1 MIMNRKFNYLFHQK
15 ILTKRTFFMS
25 FIIAF
30 TLLSCS
36 RNNEEIIA
44 EAQPSVLNSTNIK
57 KGQLGGQAI
66 TYEVKNGMN
75 FFQGDIVLSDKQL
88 AEDNSF
94 NKGGATL
101 SRWPGGKIYY
111 TIASNMGSINANK
124 ISSAVSEYNTKT
136 NTQWIPRTN
145 QTNYVEFV
153 FGSSSGA
160 DGWAHIG
167 YQGGKQTV
175 SLDQYISVGSV
186 IHEMGH
192 TVGLYHEH
200 CRKDRN
206 QYLSIQWNN
215 IQDGQAYNFNIY
227 NSGTD
232 IGPFN
237 INSVMM
243 YWPDSYSKN
252 GQPTI
257 KKANNTNFTYNRTG
271 FTTGDINT
279 INAMYP

>member
-1 MIMNRKFNYLFHQK
+1 MNKKIKDVFYRKLQVKKSVVTGFVIMV
-15 ILTKRTFFMS
+15 
-25 FIIAF
+25 AF
-30 TLLSCS
+30 ASCNK
-36 RNNEEIIA
+36 NNEDIMA
-44 EAQPSVLNSTNIK
+44 EAQADGLQTKNIK
-57 KGQLGGQAI
+57 EGKLGGQTI
-66 TYEVKNGMN
+66 TYEEKDGLN
-75 FFQGDIVLSDKQL
+75 FFQGDIVLTDKQL
-88 AEDNSF
+88 TEDHSA
-94 NKGGATL
+94 NKGGASF
-101 SRWPGGKIYY
+101 SRWPGAKIYY
-111 TIASNMGSINANK
+111 TVAGNMGSINANK
-124 ISSAVSEYNTKT
+124 ITTAVNEYNTKT

-145 QTNYVEFV
+145 QTNYVEFI
-153 FGSSSGA
+153 FGSSSGS

-167 YQGGKQTV
+167 YQGGKQTI

-200 CRKDRN
+200 ARKDRD
-206 QYLSIQWNN
+206 QYVSIQWNN
-215 IQDGQAYNFNIY
+215 IQDGQAYNFNMY

-243 YWPDSYSKN
+243 YWPNSYSKN

-257 KKANNTNFTYNRTG
+257 KRANNTNFTYNRTG

-279 INAMYP
+279 INTMYP

>member
-1 MIMNRKFNYLFHQK
+1 MNKKINDLFFQK
-15 ILTKRTFFMS
+15 VFTKRTFL
-25 FIIAF
+25 IGIVIVA
-30 TLLSCS
+30 TLSSCS
-36 RNNEEIIA
+36 KNNDEIA
-44 EAQPSVLNSTNIK
+44 SETQTAALEVSHLK
-57 KGQLGGQAI
+57 KGQLGGQEI
-66 TYEVKNGMN
+66 TYERKNGMN
-75 FFQGDIVLSDKQL
+75 FFQGDIVLSDQQL
-88 AEDNSF
+88 TEESTA
-94 NKGGATL
+94 NKGGASL
-101 SRWPGGKIYY
+101 YRWPNRTIYY
-111 TIASNMGSINANK
+111 TIAGNMGSINVNK
-124 ISSAVSEYNTKT
+124 INTAVNEYNSKT
-136 NTQWIPRTN
+136 NTRWVLRTN
-145 QTNYVEFV
+145 QSNYVEFI
-153 FGSSSGA
+153 FGSSNGS

-200 CRKDRN
+200 SRQDRD
-206 QYLSIQWNN
+206 QYVSIQWGN
-215 IQDGQAYNFNIY
+215 IQDGQAYNFNKY
-227 NSGTD
+227 TSGTD

-243 YWPDSYSKN
+243 YWPNSYSKN

-257 KKANNTNFTYNRTG
+257 KRANNTNFTYNRTG

>member
-1 MIMNRKFNYLFHQK
+1 MNKNLNVLFQK
-15 ILTKRTFFMS
+15 TLTKSVFVSFM
-25 FIIAF
+25 I
-30 TLLSCS
+30 TLALASCS
-36 RNNEEIIA
+36 KSEDIMEDT
-44 EAQPSVLNSTNIK
+44 QPTSFNTANIK

-66 TYEVKNGMN
+66 TYERRNGMN

-88 AEDNSF
+88 AEGNS
-94 NKGGATL
+94 KGGASL

-111 TIASNMGSINANK
+111 TVASNMGSINANK
-124 ISSAVSEYNTKT
+124 ITSAVNEYNSKT

-145 QTNYVEFV
+145 QSNYVEFI
-153 FGSSSGA
+153 FGSSSGY

-167 YQGGKQTV
+167 YLGGKQSI
-175 SLDQYISVGSV
+175 SLDQNISLGSV

-192 TVGLYHEH
+192 TTGLYHEH
-200 CRKDRN
+200 CRKDRD
-206 QYLSIQWNN
+206 QYVSIQWNN
-215 IQDGQAYNFNIY
+215 IQNGQAYNFDIY

-257 KKANNTNFTYNRTG
+257 KRANGTTFTYNRTG

-279 INAMYP
+279 INTMYP

>member
-1 MIMNRKFNYLFHQK
+1 MNKKLNDLLYRKL
-15 ILTKRTFFMS
+15 LTKRMVFMS
-25 FIIAF
+25 FIIAA
-30 TLLSCS
+30 TLASCS
-36 RNNEEIIA
+36 KNNDEMATET
-44 EAQPSVLNSTNIK
+44 QTNALQLENVK
-57 KGQLGGQAI
+57 NGRLGGQDI
-66 TYEVKNGMN
+66 TYERKNGMN
-75 FFQGDIVLSDKQL
+75 FFQGDIVLSDQQL
-88 AEDNSF
+88 AGDNALH
-94 NKGGATL
+94 KGGASF
-101 SRWPGGKIYY
+101 SRWPGAKIYY
-111 TIASNMGSINANK
+111 TVAGNMGSINANK
-124 ISSAVSEYNTKT
+124 ITTAVNEYNSKT

-145 QTNYVEFV
+145 QTNYVEFI
-153 FGSSSGA
+153 FGSSSGS

-167 YQGGKQTV
+167 YQGGKQTI

-200 CRKDRN
+200 ARKDRD
-206 QYLSIQWNN
+206 QYVSIQWNN
-215 IQDGQAYNFNIY
+215 IQDGQAYNFNMY

-243 YWPDSYSKN
+243 YWPNSYSKN

-257 KKANNTNFTYNRTG
+257 KRANNTTFTYNRTG

>member
-1 MIMNRKFNYLFHQK
+1 MKTKPRVFFYSKSLAAKVMGLSLMTAAFLFSCDKSNDDLTTSPDQSSQK
-15 ILTKRTFFMS
+15 
-25 FIIAF
+25 
-30 TLLSCS
+30 
-36 RNNEEIIA
+36 EE
-44 EAQPSVLNSTNIK
+44 VR
-57 KGQLGGQAI
+57 KGQLNGQSI
-66 TYEVKNGMN
+66 TYIKKDGLN

-88 AEDNSF
+88 EEGAAAS
-94 NKGGATL
+94 KGGASY

-111 TIASNMGSINANK
+111 TVAGNMGSINANK
-124 ISSAVSEYNTKT
+124 ITSAVNEYNSKT
-136 NTQWIPRTN
+136 NTQWIPRTT
-145 QTNYVEFV
+145 QSNYVEFI
-153 FGSSSGA
+153 FGSSSGS

-167 YQGGKQTV
+167 YQGGKQTI

-200 CRKDRN
+200 CRKDRD
-206 QYLSIQWNN
+206 QYLSIQWGN
-215 IQDGQAYNFNIY
+215 IQNGQAYNFNIY
-227 NSGTD
+227 SSGTD

-243 YWPDSYSKN
+243 YWPNSYSKN
-252 GQPTI
+252 GLPTI
-257 KKANNTNFTYNRTG
+257 KRANNTTFTYNRTG

>member
-1 MIMNRKFNYLFHQK
+1 MNKKIKDVLYRKLQVKKYVVTGFVIMV
-15 ILTKRTFFMS
+15 
-25 FIIAF
+25 AF
-30 TLLSCS
+30 ASCS
-36 RNNEEIIA
+36 KNNEDIMA
-44 EAQPSVLNSTNIK
+44 EAQADGLQTKNIK
-57 KGQLGGQAI
+57 EGKLGGQTI
-66 TYEVKNGMN
+66 TYEEKDGLN
-75 FFQGDIVLSDKQL
+75 FFQGDIVLTDKQL
-88 AEDNSF
+88 TEDHSA
-94 NKGGATL
+94 NKGGASF
-101 SRWPGGKIYY
+101 SRWPGAKIYY
-111 TIASNMGSINANK
+111 TVAGNMGSINANK
-124 ISSAVSEYNTKT
+124 ITTAVNEYNTKT

-145 QTNYVEFV
+145 QTNYVEFI
-153 FGSSSGA
+153 FGSSSGS

-167 YQGGKQTV
+167 YQGGKQTI

-200 CRKDRN
+200 ARKDRD
-206 QYLSIQWNN
+206 QYVSIQWNN
-215 IQDGQAYNFNIY
+215 IQDGQAYNFNMY

-243 YWPDSYSKN
+243 YWPNSYSKN

-257 KKANNTNFTYNRTG
+257 KRANNTNFTYNRTG

-279 INAMYP
+279 INTMYP

>member
-1 MIMNRKFNYLFHQK
+1 MNKKINELFLQK
-15 ILTKRTFFMS
+15 IPVGKTIFAGLMIATMLT
-25 FIIAF
+25 
-30 TLLSCS
+30 SCS
-36 RNNEEIIA
+36 KNNEEITS
-44 EAQPSVLNSTNIK
+44 EAQTNGLPSGNVQ
-57 KGQLGGQAI
+57 KGQLNGQPI
-66 TYEVKNGMN
+66 TYIKKDGKN
-75 FFQGDIVLSDKQL
+75 FFQGDIVLTDEQL
-88 AEDNSF
+88 NDQSVQ
-94 NKGGATL
+94 KGGASF

-111 TIASNMGSINANK
+111 TVASNMGSINANK
-124 ISSAVSEYNTKT
+124 ITTAVNEYNSKT

-145 QTNYVEFV
+145 QTNYVEFI
-153 FGSSSGA
+153 FGSSSGS

-167 YQGGKQTV
+167 YRGGKQTV

-200 CRKDRN
+200 TRKDRD
-206 QYLSIQWNN
+206 QYVTILWNN
-215 IQDGQAYNFNIY
+215 IQDGQAYNFDIY
-227 NSGTD
+227 SSGTD

-243 YWPDSYSKN
+243 YWPNSYSKN

-257 KKANNTNFTYNRTG
+257 KRANNTSFTYNRTG

-279 INAMYP
+279 INTMYP

>member
-1 MIMNRKFNYLFHQK
+1 MNKNLNDLFQKVLTRKAV
-15 ILTKRTFFMS
+15 MVS
-25 FIIAF
+25 FIIAL
-30 TLLSCS
+30 TLASCNK
-36 RNNEEIIA
+36 NNEEIMDGNPA
-44 EAQPSVLNSTNIK
+44 TSFNTENIK
-57 KGQLGGQAI
+57 RGQLGGQAI
-66 TYEVKNGMN
+66 TYERRNGMN
-75 FFQGDIVLSDKQL
+75 FFQGDIVLSDRQL
-88 AEDNSF
+88 TEDNSV
-94 NKGGATL
+94 NKGGASL

-111 TIASNMGSINANK
+111 TVASNMGSINANK
-124 ISSAVSEYNTKT
+124 ITNAVNEYNNKT

-145 QTNYVEFV
+145 QTNYVEFI
-153 FGSSSGA
+153 FGSSSGY

-167 YQGGKQTV
+167 YRGGKQNI
-175 SLDQYISVGSV
+175 SLDQNISLGSV

-200 CRKDRN
+200 CRKDRD
-206 QYLSIQWNN
+206 QYVGIQWNN
-215 IQDGQAYNFNIY
+215 IQNGQAYNFDIY
-227 NSGTD
+227 DSGTE

-257 KKANNTNFTYNRTG
+257 KRANNTYFTYNRTG

-279 INAMYP
+279 IDTMYP

>member
-1 MIMNRKFNYLFHQK
+1 MNKKINDLLYQK
-15 ILTKRTFFMS
+15 KLAKQSIFMS
-25 FIIAF
+25 FIVAA
-30 TLLSCS
+30 TLTSCS
-36 RNNEEIIA
+36 KNNEEIA
-44 EAQPSVLNSTNIK
+44 TETQATASHTENIK
-57 KGQLGGQAI
+57 KGQLGGQEI
-66 TYEVKNGMN
+66 TYERKNGMN
-75 FFQGDIVLSDKQL
+75 FFQGDIVLSDQQL
-88 AEDNSF
+88 AEGNVAQ
-94 NKGGATL
+94 KGGASF
-101 SRWPGGKIYY
+101 SRWPGGKVYY
-111 TIASNMGSINANK
+111 TVASNMGSINANK
-124 ISSAVSEYNTKT
+124 ITSAVNEYNSKT

-145 QTNYVEFV
+145 QSNYVEFI

-200 CRKDRN
+200 TRKDRD
-206 QYLSIQWNN
+206 QYVTILWNN

-243 YWPDSYSKN
+243 YWPNSYSKN

-257 KKANNTNFTYNRTG
+257 KRANNTTFTYNRTG

-279 INAMYP
+279 INTMYP

>member
-1 MIMNRKFNYLFHQK
+1 MNKKIKDVFYRKLQVKKSVVAGLVIMV
-15 ILTKRTFFMS
+15 
-25 FIIAF
+25 AF
-30 TLLSCS
+30 ASCS
-36 RNNEEIIA
+36 KNNEDIMA
-44 EAQPSVLNSTNIK
+44 EAQADGLQSKNIK
-57 KGQLGGQAI
+57 QGKLGGQTI
-66 TYEVKNGMN
+66 TYEEKDGLN
-75 FFQGDIVLSDKQL
+75 FFQGDIVLTDQQL
-88 AEDNSF
+88 TEDHSA
-94 NKGGATL
+94 NKGGASF
-101 SRWPGGKIYY
+101 SRWPGAKIYY
-111 TIASNMGSINANK
+111 TVAGNMGSINANK
-124 ISSAVSEYNTKT
+124 ITSAVNEYNTKT

-145 QTNYVEFV
+145 QTNYVEFI
-153 FGSSSGA
+153 FGSSSGS

-167 YQGGKQTV
+167 YQGGKQTI

-200 CRKDRN
+200 ARKDRD
-206 QYLSIQWNN
+206 QYVSIQWNN
-215 IQDGQAYNFNIY
+215 IQDGQAYNFNMY

-243 YWPDSYSKN
+243 YWPNSYSKN

-257 KKANNTNFTYNRTG
+257 KRANNTNFTYNRTG

-279 INAMYP
+279 INTMYP

>member
-1 MIMNRKFNYLFHQK
+1 MNKNLNGLLQKVWPQKK
-15 ILTKRTFFMS
+15 ILLS
-25 FIIAF
+25 FITVL
-30 TLLSCS
+30 TLASCDK
-36 RNNEEIIA
+36 NEGIME
-44 EAQPSVLNSTNIK
+44 EAQTNSINSQNIK

-66 TYEVKNGMN
+66 TYERKNGMN
-75 FFQGDIVLSDKQL
+75 FFQGDIVLSDEQL
-88 AEDNSF
+88 AGNESH

-101 SRWPGGKIYY
+101 SRWPSGKIYY
-111 TIASNMGSINANK
+111 TVASNMGSINANK
-124 ISSAVSEYNTKT
+124 ITNAVNEYNNKT

-145 QTNYVEFV
+145 QTNYVEFI
-153 FGSSSGA
+153 FGSSSGY

-167 YQGGKQTV
+167 YQGGKQNI
-175 SLDQYISVGSV
+175 SLDQNIDLASV

-200 CRKDRN
+200 CRKDRD
-206 QYLSIQWNN
+206 QYVSIQWNN
-215 IQDGQAYNFNIY
+215 IQNGQAYNFDIY

-243 YWPDSYSKN
+243 YWPNSYSKN

-257 KKANNTNFTYNRTG
+257 KRANGTNFTYNRTG
-271 FTTGDINT
+271 FTTGDLNT
-279 INAMYP
+279 INSMYP

>member
-1 MIMNRKFNYLFHQK
+1 MNKKIKDVLYRKLQVKKSVVAGFVIMVAL
-15 ILTKRTFFMS
+15 
-25 FIIAF
+25 A
-30 TLLSCS
+30 SCS
-36 RNNEEIIA
+36 KNNDEIMA
-44 EAQPSVLNSTNIK
+44 EAQADGLQSKNIK
-57 KGQLGGQAI
+57 QGKLGGQTI
-66 TYEVKNGMN
+66 TYEKKDGLN
-75 FFQGDIVLSDKQL
+75 FFQGDIVLTDKQL
-88 AEDNSF
+88 AEDNPV
-94 NKGGATL
+94 NKGGASF
-101 SRWPGGKIYY
+101 SRWPGAKIYY
-111 TIASNMGSINANK
+111 TVAGNMGSINANK
-124 ISSAVSEYNTKT
+124 ITSAVNEYNTKT

-145 QTNYVEFV
+145 QTNYVEFI
-153 FGSSSGA
+153 FGSSSGS

-167 YQGGKQTV
+167 YQGGKQTI

-200 CRKDRN
+200 ARKDRD
-206 QYLSIQWNN
+206 QYVSIQWNN
-215 IQDGQAYNFNIY
+215 IQDGQAYNFNMY

-243 YWPDSYSKN
+243 YWPNSYSKN

-257 KKANNTNFTYNRTG
+257 KRANNTNFTYNRTG

-279 INAMYP
+279 INTMYP

>member
-1 MIMNRKFNYLFHQK
+1 MNKQLNDLFSPK
-15 ILTKRTFFMS
+15 MLTKRTIFMS
-25 FIIAF
+25 FIVAA
-30 TLLSCS
+30 TLSSCS
-36 RNNEEIIA
+36 KNNEEMTTETQAAASKI
-44 EAQPSVLNSTNIK
+44 ENLK
-57 KGQLGGQAI
+57 KGQLGGQDI
-66 TYEVKNGMN
+66 TYERKNGMN
-75 FFQGDIVLSDKQL
+75 FFEGDIILSDKQL
-88 AEDNSF
+88 TDDGSANR
-94 NKGGATL
+94 GGASF
-101 SRWPGGKIYY
+101 SRWPGSKIYY
-111 TIASNMGSINANK
+111 TVASNMGSINANK
-124 ISSAVSEYNTKT
+124 ITTAVNEYNSKT

-145 QTNYVEFV
+145 QANYVEFI
-153 FGSSSGA
+153 FGSSSGS

-167 YQGGKQTV
+167 YQGGKQSI

-200 CRKDRN
+200 SRKDRD

-227 NSGTD
+227 SSGTD

-243 YWPDSYSKN
+243 YWPNSYSKN
-252 GQPTI
+252 GLPTI
-257 KKANNTNFTYNRTG
+257 KRANNTTFTYNRTG

-279 INAMYP
+279 INTMYP

>member
-1 MIMNRKFNYLFHQK
+1 MNKKIKDVLYRKLQVKKSVVTGFVIMV
-15 ILTKRTFFMS
+15 
-25 FIIAF
+25 AF
-30 TLLSCS
+30 ASCS
-36 RNNEEIIA
+36 KNNEDIMA
-44 EAQPSVLNSTNIK
+44 EAQADGLQTKNIK
-57 KGQLGGQAI
+57 EGKLGGQTI
-66 TYEVKNGMN
+66 TYEEKDGLN
-75 FFQGDIVLSDKQL
+75 FFQGDIVLTDKQL
-88 AEDNSF
+88 TEDHSA
-94 NKGGATL
+94 NKGGASF
-101 SRWPGGKIYY
+101 SRWPGAKIYY
-111 TIASNMGSINANK
+111 TVAGNMGSINANK
-124 ISSAVSEYNTKT
+124 ITSAINEYNTKT

-145 QTNYVEFV
+145 QTNYVEFI
-153 FGSSSGA
+153 FGSSSGS

-167 YQGGKQTV
+167 YQGGKQTI

-200 CRKDRN
+200 ARKDRD

-215 IQDGQAYNFNIY
+215 IQDGQAYNFNMY

-243 YWPDSYSKN
+243 YWPNSYSKN

-257 KKANNTNFTYNRTG
+257 KRANNTNFTYNRTG

-279 INAMYP
+279 INTMYP

>member
-1 MIMNRKFNYLFHQK
+1 MNRTINDLFYQK
-15 ILTKRTFFMS
+15 GRVQRTVLLS
-25 FIIAF
+25 FIMAAAL
-30 TLLSCS
+30 TSCS
-36 RNNEEIIA
+36 KNNEEITA
-44 EAQPSVLNSTNIK
+44 DAQASAVNQENIQQGQLNGQSITYIK
-57 KGQLGGQAI
+57 KDG
-66 TYEVKNGMN
+66 KN
-75 FFQGDIVLSDKQL
+75 FFQGDIVLTDEQL
-88 AEDNSF
+88 KDQPQQ
-94 NKGGATL
+94 KGGASF

-111 TIASNMGSINANK
+111 TVASNMGSINANK
-124 ISSAVSEYNTKT
+124 ITTAVNEYNNKT

-145 QTNYVEFV
+145 QPNYVEFI
-153 FGSSSGA
+153 FGSSSGS

-167 YQGGKQTV
+167 YRGGKQTV

-200 CRKDRN
+200 TRKDRD
-206 QYLSIQWNN
+206 QYVTILWNN

-243 YWPDSYSKN
+243 YWPTSYSKN

-257 KKANNTNFTYNRTG
+257 KRANNTNFTYNRTG
-271 FTTGDINT
+271 FTAGDITT
-279 INAMYP
+279 INTMYP

>member
-1 MIMNRKFNYLFHQK
+1 MNKKSNNLFQK
-15 ILTKRTFFMS
+15 ILTKRTVFIS
-25 FIIAF
+25 FIIAA
-30 TLLSCS
+30 TLASCNK
-36 RNNEEIIA
+36 NNEEMMTEAHTTTLHA
-44 EAQPSVLNSTNIK
+44 ESIK
-57 KGQLGGQAI
+57 KGQLEGQTI
-66 TYEVKNGMN
+66 TYERKDGMN

-88 AEDNSF
+88 VGDNS
-94 NKGGATL
+94 KGGASF

-111 TIASNMGSINANK
+111 TVASNMGSINANK
-124 ISSAVSEYNTKT
+124 ITSAVNEYNTKT

-145 QTNYVEFV
+145 QTNYVEFI
-153 FGSSSGA
+153 FGSSSGS

-167 YQGGKQTV
+167 FQGGRQNI

-200 CRKDRN
+200 ARKDRD
-206 QYLSIQWNN
+206 QYVSIQWNN
-215 IQDGQAYNFNIY
+215 IQDGQAYNFNMY

-243 YWPDSYSKN
+243 YWPNSYSKN

-257 KKANNTNFTYNRTG
+257 KRANNTNFTYNRTG

-279 INAMYP
+279 INTMYP

>member
-1 MIMNRKFNYLFHQK
+1 M
-15 ILTKRTFFMS
+15 TGRTSFMS
-25 FIIAF
+25 LVIAAA
-30 TLLSCS
+30 LISCS
-36 RNNEEIIA
+36 KNNEEITS
-44 EAQPSVLNSTNIK
+44 EAQTNAFNAENVK
-57 KGQLGGQAI
+57 KGQLNGQDI
-66 TYEVKNGMN
+66 MYERKNGMN

-88 AEDNSF
+88 SEGNEF
-94 NKGGATL
+94 NKGGASY

-111 TIASNMGSINANK
+111 TIASNMGSINVNK
-124 ISSAVSEYNTKT
+124 INSAISEYNNKT
-136 NTQWIPRTN
+136 NTQWIYRTN
-145 QTNYVEFV
+145 QSNYVEFI
-153 FGSSSGA
+153 FGSSTGS

-167 YQGGKQTV
+167 YQGGKQTI

-200 CRKDRN
+200 TRKDRD
-206 QYLSIQWNN
+206 QYVKILWNN
-215 IQDGQAYNFNIY
+215 IQSGQSYNFNIY
-227 NSGTD
+227 SSGTD

-243 YWPDSYSKN
+243 YWPTSYSKN

-257 KKANNTNFTYNRTG
+257 TRADNSNFTYNRTG

-279 INAMYP
+279 INTMYP

>member
-1 MIMNRKFNYLFHQK
+1 
-15 ILTKRTFFMS
+15 MS
-25 FIIAF
+25 FFIVI
-30 TLLSCS
+30 TLASCS
-36 RNNEEIIA
+36 KSDEDIMEEP
-44 EAQPSVLNSTNIK
+44 QTNTFIK
-57 KGQLGGQAI
+57 KGQFGGQDI
-66 TYEVKNGMN
+66 TYERKNGMN
-75 FFQGDIVLSDKQL
+75 FFQGDIVLSDQQL
-88 AEDNSF
+88 TEDNSV
-94 NKGGATL
+94 NKGGASL

-111 TIASNMGSINANK
+111 TVASNMGSINANK
-124 ISSAVSEYNTKT
+124 ITNAVNEYNNKT

-145 QTNYVEFV
+145 QTNYVEFI
-153 FGSSSGA
+153 FGSSSGY

-167 YQGGKQTV
+167 YRGGKQNI
-175 SLDQYISVGSV
+175 SLDQNISLGSV

-200 CRKDRN
+200 CRKDRD
-206 QYLSIQWNN
+206 QYVSIQWNN
-215 IQDGQAYNFNIY
+215 IQNGQAYNFDIY
-227 NSGTD
+227 DSGTD

-257 KKANNTNFTYNRTG
+257 KRANNTNFTYNRTG

-279 INAMYP
+279 IDTMYP

>member
-1 MIMNRKFNYLFHQK
+1 MNKKPNSLLHRQ
-15 ILTKRTFFMS
+15 ILTGKTVFMS
-25 FIIAF
+25 FIIAATF
-30 TLLSCS
+30 VSCS
-36 RNNEEIIA
+36 KNNEEITS
-44 EAQPSVLNSTNIK
+44 EAQANASNIENFK
-57 KGQLGGQAI
+57 KGQLNGQEI
-66 TYEVKNGMN
+66 TYERKNGLN
-75 FFQGDIVLSDKQL
+75 FFQGDMVISDKQL
-88 AEDNSF
+88 SEGSEL
-94 NKGGATL
+94 NKGGASF

-111 TIASNMGSINANK
+111 TVASNMGSINANK
-124 ISSAVSEYNTKT
+124 ITSAVNEYNSKT
-136 NTQWIPRTN
+136 NAQWIPRTN
-145 QTNYVEFV
+145 QSNYVEFI
-153 FGSSSGA
+153 FGSSSGS

-167 YQGGKQTV
+167 YQGGKQNV

-192 TVGLYHEH
+192 SVGLYHEH
-200 CRKDRN
+200 TRKDRD
-206 QYLSIQWNN
+206 QYVKILWNN

-243 YWPDSYSKN
+243 YWPTSYSKN

-257 KKANNTNFTYNRTG
+257 TRANNTSFTYNRTG

>member
-1 MIMNRKFNYLFHQK
+1 MNKKPNSLLYRQ
-15 ILTKRTFFMS
+15 ILTGKTVFMS
-25 FIIAF
+25 FIIAATF
-30 TLLSCS
+30 VSCS
-36 RNNEEIIA
+36 KNNEEITS
-44 EAQPSVLNSTNIK
+44 EAQANASNIENFK
-57 KGQLGGQAI
+57 KGQLNGQEI
-66 TYEVKNGMN
+66 TYERKNGLN
-75 FFQGDIVLSDKQL
+75 FFQGDMVISDKQL
-88 AEDNSF
+88 SEGSEL
-94 NKGGATL
+94 NKGGASF

-111 TIASNMGSINANK
+111 TVASNMGSINVNK
-124 ISSAVSEYNTKT
+124 ITSAVNEYNSKT
-136 NTQWIPRTN
+136 NAQWIPRTN
-145 QTNYVEFV
+145 QSNYVEFI
-153 FGSSSGA
+153 FGSSSGS

-167 YQGGKQTV
+167 YQGGKQNV

-192 TVGLYHEH
+192 SVGLYHEH
-200 CRKDRN
+200 TRKDRD
-206 QYLSIQWNN
+206 QYVKILWNN

-243 YWPDSYSKN
+243 YWPTSYSKN

-257 KKANNTNFTYNRTG
+257 TRANNTSFTYNRTG

>member
-1 MIMNRKFNYLFHQK
+1 MNKKINELFLQK
-15 ILTKRTFFMS
+15 IPVGKTIFAGLMIATMLT
-25 FIIAF
+25 
-30 TLLSCS
+30 SCS
-36 RNNEEIIA
+36 KNNEEITS
-44 EAQPSVLNSTNIK
+44 EAQTNALPSGNVQ
-57 KGQLGGQAI
+57 KGQLNGQPI
-66 TYEVKNGMN
+66 TYIKKDGKN
-75 FFQGDIVLSDKQL
+75 FFQGDIVLTDEQL
-88 AEDNSF
+88 NDQSVQ
-94 NKGGATL
+94 KGGASF

-111 TIASNMGSINANK
+111 TVASNMGSINANK
-124 ISSAVSEYNTKT
+124 ITTAVNEYNSKT

-145 QTNYVEFV
+145 QTNYVEFI
-153 FGSSSGA
+153 FGSSSGS

-167 YQGGKQTV
+167 YRGGKQTV

-200 CRKDRN
+200 TRKDRD
-206 QYLSIQWNN
+206 QYVTILWNN
-215 IQDGQAYNFNIY
+215 IQDGQAYNFDIY
-227 NSGTD
+227 SSGTD

-243 YWPDSYSKN
+243 YWPNSYSKN

-257 KKANNTNFTYNRTG
+257 KRANNTSFTYNRTG

-279 INAMYP
+279 INTMYP

>member
-1 MIMNRKFNYLFHQK
+1 MNKKIKDVFYRKLQVKKSVVTGFVIMV
-15 ILTKRTFFMS
+15 
-25 FIIAF
+25 AF
-30 TLLSCS
+30 ASCS
-36 RNNEEIIA
+36 KNNEDIMA
-44 EAQPSVLNSTNIK
+44 EAQADGLQSKNIK
-57 KGQLGGQAI
+57 QGKLGGQTI
-66 TYEVKNGMN
+66 TYEKKDGLN
-75 FFQGDIVLSDKQL
+75 FFQGDIVLTDQQL
-88 AEDNSF
+88 AEDNPV
-94 NKGGATL
+94 NKGGASF
-101 SRWPGGKIYY
+101 SRWPGAKIYY
-111 TIASNMGSINANK
+111 TVAGNMGSINANK
-124 ISSAVSEYNTKT
+124 ITSAVNEYNTKT

-145 QTNYVEFV
+145 QTNYVEFI
-153 FGSSSGA
+153 FGSSSGS

-167 YQGGKQTV
+167 YQGGKQTI

-200 CRKDRN
+200 ARKDRD
-206 QYLSIQWNN
+206 QYVSIQWNN
-215 IQDGQAYNFNIY
+215 IQDGQAYNFNMY

-243 YWPDSYSKN
+243 YWPNSYSKN

-257 KKANNTNFTYNRTG
+257 KRANNTTFTYNRTG

-279 INAMYP
+279 INTMYP

>member
-1 MIMNRKFNYLFHQK
+1 MNRTINDLFYQK
-15 ILTKRTFFMS
+15 GRVQRTVLLS
-25 FIIAF
+25 FIMAAAL
-30 TLLSCS
+30 TSCS
-36 RNNEEIIA
+36 KNNEEITA
-44 EAQPSVLNSTNIK
+44 DAQASAVNQENIQQGQLNGQSITYIK
-57 KGQLGGQAI
+57 KDG
-66 TYEVKNGMN
+66 KN
-75 FFQGDIVLSDKQL
+75 FFQGDIVLTDEQL
-88 AEDNSF
+88 KDQPQQ
-94 NKGGATL
+94 KGGASF

-111 TIASNMGSINANK
+111 TVASNMGSINANK
-124 ISSAVSEYNTKT
+124 ITTAVNEYNNKT

-145 QTNYVEFV
+145 QSNYVEFI
-153 FGSSSGA
+153 FGSSSGS

-167 YQGGKQTV
+167 YRGGKQTV

-200 CRKDRN
+200 TRKDRD
-206 QYLSIQWNN
+206 QYVTILWNN

-243 YWPDSYSKN
+243 YWPTSYSKN

-257 KKANNTNFTYNRTG
+257 KRANNTNFTYNRTG
-271 FTTGDINT
+271 FTAGDITT
-279 INAMYP
+279 INTMYP